1 VIRGAER
8 GKHSKANFATQTKA
22 PRTLSSHGTPLRSIS
37 PPPKAAHNHSTMRPS
52 PGECPD
58 GLLLTVR
65 RMVPLGGLVWSNLQ
79 SQPAT
84 FELGLNIQ
92 GKVMAYENAV
102 LSLNPDGRTLLSQ
115 ESTLRENGFEVISV
129 STPLQARFEIEM
141 GRCGV
146 FLTSHITPLPIC
158 RDLISLFRVS
168 CPDGTVVFLTSP
180 SFQQALE
187 ADIVFSAQDDPQS
200 IVKRLCSYQE
210 QKAS

>member
-1 VIRGAER
+1 
-8 GKHSKANFATQTKA
+8 
-22 PRTLSSHGTPLRSIS
+22 
-37 PPPKAAHNHSTMRPS
+37 
-52 PGECPD
+52 
-58 GLLLTVR
+58 
-65 RMVPLGGLVWSNLQ
+65 
-79 SQPAT
+79 
-84 FELGLNIQ
+84 
-92 GKVMAYENAV
+92 MAYENTV

-115 ESTLRENGFEVISV
+115 ESTLRESGFEVISV

-180 SFQQALE
+180 SFEQALE
-187 ADIVFSAQDDPQS
+187 ADIVFSAQDDPEA

-210 QKAS
+210 KKAS